1 MNWASII
8 NELRE
13 ERAALDEAIAI
24 FERIA
29 QSGPRGQGRPTKWL
43 SAEKDASKRVLSAA
57 TRKKMAEGQRR
68 RWEAYRKA
76 KEQG

>member
-1 MNWASII
+1 MNLTLII
-8 NELRE
+8 SQLRK
-13 ERAALDEAIAI
+13 ERAALDEAIDI

-29 QSGPRGQGRPTKWL
+29 QSGPRGQGRAPKWL
-43 SAEKDASKRVLSAA
+43 SEDKSGSKRAFSAA
-57 TRKKMAEGQRR
+57 ARKKMAEGQRR

>member
-1 MNWASII
+1 MNLTFII
-8 NELRE
+8 NQLRK
-13 ERAALDEAIAI
+13 ERDALDEAIAI

-29 QSGPRGQGRPTKWL
+29 QPGLRGQGRPPRSGDK
-43 SAEKDASKRVLSAA
+43 SGSNRVFSAA
-57 TRKKMAEGQRR
+57 ARRKMAEGQRR

>member
-1 MNWASII
+1 MNLTLMISQ
-8 NELRE
+8 LRE
-13 ERAALDEAIAI
+13 ERAAVDEAIAI

-29 QSGPRGQGRPTKWL
+29 QSGLRGQGRPTKWL
-43 SAEKDASKRVLSAA
+43 SAAKGGSKRVFSAA
-57 TRKKMAEGQRR
+57 TKKKMAEGQRR

>member
-1 MNWASII
+1 MNLTLII
-8 NELRE
+8 SQLRE
-13 ERAALDEAIAI
+13 ERAAVDEAIAI

-29 QSGPRGQGRPTKWL
+29 QFGPRGQGRPPKWL
-43 SAEKDASKRVLSAA
+43 SADKSGSKRVFSAA

>member
-1 MNWASII
+1 MNWTSII
-8 NELRE
+8 NQLRE

-29 QSGPRGQGRPTKWL
+29 QSGPRGQGRPPKWL
-43 SAEKDASKRVLSAA
+43 SGDKSGSKRVYSAT

>member
-1 MNWASII
+1 MNFTLII
-8 NELRE
+8 SQLRE

-29 QSGPRGQGRPTKWL
+29 QSGPRGQGRPSKSL
-43 SAEKDASKRVLSAA
+43 LADKGGSKRVLSAA

>member
-1 MNWASII
+1 MNLTLVISQ
-8 NELRE
+8 LRK

-29 QSGPRGQGRPTKWL
+29 QFGPRWQEGTPNWL
-43 SAEKDASKRVLSAA
+43 SADKSGSKRVLSAA